1 MYGAKSQLK
10 SKWLNSVN
18 IEVNARDNILRN
30 NIEIELKRHEVG
42 KKTIYF

>member
-10 SKWLNSVN
+10 SKWLKSVN

-30 NIEIELKRHEVG
+30 NI
-42 KKTIYF
+42 